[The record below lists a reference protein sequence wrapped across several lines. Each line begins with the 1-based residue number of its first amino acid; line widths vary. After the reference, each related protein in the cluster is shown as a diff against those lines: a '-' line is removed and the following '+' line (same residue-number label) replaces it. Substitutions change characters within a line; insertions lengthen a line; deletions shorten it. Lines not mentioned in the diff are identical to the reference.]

1 MTVCQYCDK
10 QEIEA
15 CRFTLPFTC
24 NECENDEKNYCDSNV
39 KDDITFISANG
50 RYVTIDTNTEI
61 EINKEELYDDNLN
74 YKDALLSSLYS
85 QVELLRNQLK
95 EKDILLQKQLELLK

>member
-1 MTVCQYCDK
+1 MNARTM
-10 QEIEA
+10 ERIS
-15 CRFTLPFTC
+15 
-24 NECENDEKNYCDSNV
+24 DSNV

-95 EKDILLQKQLELLK
+95 EKDILLQKQLELLKRGI